1 MFTGISIKKTKKE
14 RKKERMRER
23 EKERERERERKRKK
37 ERKKEKRRKLH
48 HASVKFYK
56 PTTMRLIHV
65 NDMR

>member
-14 RKKERMRER
+14 RKKER
-23 EKERERERERKRKK
+23 KRERERERKGEKKK

>member
-1 MFTGISIKKTKKE
+1 MFTGISIKKKQKN
-14 RKKERMRER
+14 RKR
-23 EKERERERERKRKK
+23 EKERENERKK

>member
-1 MFTGISIKKTKKE
+1 MFTGISIKKNKK
-14 RKKERMRER
+14 RKKERENER
-23 EKERERERERKRKK
+23 KRERERERKGEKKK

>member
-1 MFTGISIKKTKKE
+1 MFTGISIKKKQKNKK
-14 RKKERMRER
+14 R
-23 EKERERERERKRKK
+23 EKERENERKK